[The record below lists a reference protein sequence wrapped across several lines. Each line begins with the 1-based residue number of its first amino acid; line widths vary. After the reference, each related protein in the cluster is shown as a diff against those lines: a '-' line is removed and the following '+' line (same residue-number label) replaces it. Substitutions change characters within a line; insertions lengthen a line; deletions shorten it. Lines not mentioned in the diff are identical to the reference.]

1 MAEGTGGVQ
10 PKKLQEA
17 VHLDHYGNRCGEM
30 RKWDERLCGKGIYR
44 TWAGP
49 NMRAGRERK

>member
-1 MAEGTGGVQ
+1 MAEGAGGVQ
-10 PKKLQEA
+10 PKELQEA